1 MAVRLLAGDMSTAV
15 DFAARL
21 RGRERLLG
29 YWVVC
34 DNPVATER
42 IAGVGY
48 DYVCVD
54 GQHGLLDYAG
64 WLAALTAIDAAGGS
78 AGMVRVPSNDPAW
91 IGRAL
96 DAGARA
102 VIVPLVN
109 SAEEAAAAVWACRYP
124 PRGVRSYGPMRSGL
138 RVGPTPAEADE
149 QVACVV
155 MIETVGG
162 LADVQEI
169 CAVDGLDAV
178 YVGPADLTLALGGRM
193 PGDPAVM
200 DVFDTAIEAVVSAA
214 ERAGVGCG
222 MHCPDGATAA
232 RWLAAGFTFATVS
245 SDLDHLERAAAA
257 HLRDARGQGT

>member
-1 MAVRLLAGDMSTAV
+1 MSTAV

-21 RGRERLLG
+21 RDRERLLG

-34 DNPVATER
+34 DNPVGTER

-78 AGMVRVPSNDPAW
+78 GAGSASGSAGMVRVPSNDPAW

-96 DAGARA
+96 DAGARG

-138 RVGPTPAEADE
+138 RVGPAPAEADE

-162 LADVQEI
+162 LADVEEI
-169 CAVDGLDAV
+169 CAVEGLDGV
-178 YVGPADLTLALGGRM
+178 YVGPSDLTLALGGRM

-200 DVFDTAIEAVVSAA
+200 DVFDTAIETVMTAA

-222 MHCPDGATAA
+222 MHCPDGVTAA
-232 RWLAAGFTFATVS
+232 RWLGAGFTFATVS
-245 SDLDHLERAAAA
+245 SDLGHLEEAAAT
-257 HLRDARGQGT
+257 HLRDARGQDT